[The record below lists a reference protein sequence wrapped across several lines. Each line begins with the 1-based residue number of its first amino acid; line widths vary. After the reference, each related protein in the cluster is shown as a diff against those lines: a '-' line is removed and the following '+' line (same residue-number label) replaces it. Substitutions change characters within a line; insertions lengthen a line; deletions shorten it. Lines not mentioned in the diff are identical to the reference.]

1 MCSCPDIRRLA
12 GWVQRYKL
20 HWALEAEEAFWI
32 CCLWLT
38 MKTYCELLNMWRHNV
53 AILCREFHWKLLT
66 EAVMWSC
73 EPIANTGRR
82 FVDEAESPTREK
94 LRRRMIGFTV
104 SSTQS

>member
-1 MCSCPDIRRLA
+1 MCSRPDITGLA
-12 GWVQRYKL
+12 GWVQGYKL

-32 CCLWLT
+32 CCSWLT
-38 MKTYCELLNMWRHNV
+38 MRMYCELSSMWIRNV
-53 AILCREFHWKLLT
+53 AILCLGLRWKLLT

-73 EPIANTGRR
+73 EPTANTGRR

-94 LRRRMIGFTV
+94 LRRRMIGFTA